1 MHRHPTAPTDLPA
14 LNDSTDS
21 APRAARAAAAS
32 APRIASKRPSL
43 TVIAALLPLVLAA
56 CATKTTPLANNA
68 DAQSAAQQSVQAVEA
83 GASAV
88 SPATTTPK
96 VLVAA
101 AMPVEKLDVLLEDN
115 MNPGEKIDL
124 DSPRA
129 HVDLWA
135 RIRSG
140 MAMPDLDNDLV
151 RKAEDWYSTRPDYV
165 ARMTGRG
172 SLYLYHVVDEVEKRG
187 MPLELALLPFVESAF
202 RNDAQSSAKAV
213 GMWQFMPA
221 TGRDFDLKQNLFR
234 DDRRDVLAS
243 TKAALDYLQRL
254 GKMFNGDW
262 QLALAAY
269 NWGPGNVGKA
279 VARNQKAG
287 LPIDYDSLRIPDET
301 RYYLPKLQAVKNI
314 VMRPEAFGLQLPP
327 VANHP
332 YFLSVNIDRDIDVAR
347 AAQLAELDEDTFRQ
361 FNPSMNKPVILA
373 ASSGQILL
381 PYDNASTFV
390 ANLEQYR
397 GPLASW
403 TAWVVPKTMKPA
415 DAAKQVGMSETGIRE
430 INRIPARMLITK
442 GSTLL
447 VPRGAGRDQDV
458 SEHLAD
464 HASIAFAPDVPPMR
478 RVTLKA
484 NKGDTV
490 ASVARRY
497 RLGAT
502 QLAQWNKVSTKA
514 SFKPGQQVVA
524 YVREGQTLAAVEPV
538 VASKGKAATASA
550 RNTKS
555 AKTTRVASSAT
566 NKATKSSGKT
576 RSAKVAT
583 RGGSESNGR
592 TVATKTALR

>member
-1 MHRHPTAPTDLPA
+1 MHRHLTPPRTTARSHRAATGADAVSPTAAHGTAKRPA
-14 LNDSTDS
+14 LT
-21 APRAARAAAAS
+21 
-32 APRIASKRPSL
+32 L
-43 TVIAALLPLVLAA
+43 IAALLPLVLAA
-56 CATKTTPLANNA
+56 CATNA
-68 DAQSAAQQSVQAVEA
+68 PRADNQEAQAVAQQTVQAVESA
-83 GASAV
+83 ASAV
-88 SPATTTPK
+88 PSPATP
-96 VLVAA
+96 VARVA
-101 AMPVEKLDVLLEDN
+101 TAPEEKLDVLLEDN
-115 MNPGEKIDL
+115 LNPGEKVDL
-124 DSPRA
+124 DAPKT

-135 RIRSG
+135 RMRAG
-140 MAMPDLDNDLV
+140 MAMPELDNDLV
-151 RKAEDWYSTRPDYV
+151 RKAEDWYSSRPDYV

-172 SLYLYHVVDEVEKRG
+172 SLYLYHVVEEVQKRG
-187 MPLELALLPFVESAF
+187 MPMELALLPFVESAF

-221 TGRDFDLKQNLFR
+221 TGRDFDLKQNIFR

-254 GKMFNGDW
+254 NKLFDGDW

-269 NWGPGNVGKA
+269 NWGQGNVSKA

-287 LPIDYDSLRIPDET
+287 LPIDYDSLRMPDET

-314 VMRPEAFGLQLPP
+314 VMRPEAYGLELPA

-332 YFLSVNIDRDIDVAR
+332 YFLSVNIDRDMDVTR
-347 AAQLAELDEDTFRQ
+347 AAQLAELDEETFRQ

-373 ASSGQILL
+373 ASSGQLLL

-390 ANLEQYR
+390 ANLEKHR

-415 DAAKQVGMSETGIRE
+415 DAAKQVGMSETGLRE
-430 INRIPARMLITK
+430 INRIPARMLVTK

-447 VPRGAGRDQDV
+447 VPRTASRDQDV

-464 HASIAFAPDVPPMR
+464 NARIGFAPDVPPMR

-490 ASVARRY
+490 ASIARRY
-497 RLGAT
+497 RLGTT
-502 QLAQWNKVSTKA
+502 QLAQWNRVSTKA
-514 SFKPGQQVVA
+514 AFKPGQQVVA
-524 YVREGQTLAAVEPV
+524 YVREGQQLAAAETSTGP
-538 VASKGKAATASA
+538 SKSSSSRTM
-550 RNTKS
+550 KS
-555 AKTTRVASSAT
+555 AKVTKVASSAA
-566 NKATKSSGKT
+566 NKPAKSSAKT
-576 RSAKVAT
+576 RSAKVAASD
-583 RGGSESNGR
+583 GKGAR

>member
-1 MHRHPTAPTDLPA
+1 MHRPQNPTYLPSRSSRAATGAEAVSSTPSFPSPAAGKRPA
-14 LNDSTDS
+14 LT
-21 APRAARAAAAS
+21 
-32 APRIASKRPSL
+32 L
-43 TVIAALLPLVLAA
+43 IAALLPLVLAA
-56 CATKTTPLANNA
+56 CATNRPQA
-68 DAQSAAQQSVQAVEA
+68 DNQEAQAVAQQTVQAVEA
-83 GASAV
+83 AASAV
-88 SPATTTPK
+88 PSPATP
-96 VLVAA
+96 VARA
-101 AMPVEKLDVLLEDN
+101 ATAPEEKLDVLLEDN
-115 MNPGEKIDL
+115 LNPGEKVDL
-124 DSPRA
+124 DAPKT

-135 RIRSG
+135 RMRAG
-140 MAMPDLDNDLV
+140 MAMPELDNDLV
-151 RKAEDWYSTRPDYV
+151 RKAEDWYSSRPDYV

-172 SLYLYHVVDEVEKRG
+172 SLYLYHVVEEVQKRG
-187 MPLELALLPFVESAF
+187 MPMELALLPFVESAF

-221 TGRDFDLKQNLFR
+221 TGRDFDLKQNIFR

-254 GKMFNGDW
+254 NKMFDGDW

-269 NWGPGNVGKA
+269 NWGQGNVSKA

-287 LPIDYDSLRIPDET
+287 LPIDYDSLRMPDET

-314 VMRPEAFGLQLPP
+314 LMRPEAYGIELPA

-332 YFLSVNIDRDIDVAR
+332 YFLSVNIDRDMDVAR
-347 AAQLAELDEDTFRQ
+347 AAQLAELDEETFRQ

-373 ASSGQILL
+373 ASSGQLLL

-390 ANLEQYR
+390 ANLEKHR

-403 TAWVVPKTMKPA
+403 TAWVVPRTMKPA
-415 DAAKQVGMSETGIRE
+415 DAAKQVGMNETGLRE
-430 INRIPARMLITK
+430 INRIPARMLVTK

-447 VPRGAGRDQDV
+447 VPRTAERDRDV

-464 HASIAFAPDVPPMR
+464 NASIGFAPDVPPMR

-497 RLGAT
+497 RLGTT
-502 QLAQWNKVSTKA
+502 QLAQWNRVSTKA
-514 SFKPGQQVVA
+514 TFKPGQQVVA
-524 YVREGQTLAAVEPV
+524 YVREGQQLAAVEPSTST
-538 VASKGKAATASA
+538 ATSKS
-550 RNTKS
+550 S
-555 AKTTRVASSAT
+555 AKTARSGKITKVASSA
-566 NKATKSSGKT
+566 ASKSAKGGAKT
-576 RSAKVAT
+576 RSAKVAA
-583 RGGSESNGR
+583 GDGKGVR